1 MFYGG
6 DIFENDHY
14 KIFFKKP
21 IKKLNLKGG
30 EVKKIK
36 ELVILFPKDSYDKAK
51 KIYALFEDI
60 CEHVVW
66 TKICGTYQN
75 VLVSIS
81 NTVKKIFNR
90 DK

>member
-36 ELVILFPKDSYDKAK
+36 ELVILFPKDS
-51 KIYALFEDI
+51 
-60 CEHVVW
+60 
-66 TKICGTYQN
+66 
-75 VLVSIS
+75 
-81 NTVKKIFNR
+81 
-90 DK
+90 